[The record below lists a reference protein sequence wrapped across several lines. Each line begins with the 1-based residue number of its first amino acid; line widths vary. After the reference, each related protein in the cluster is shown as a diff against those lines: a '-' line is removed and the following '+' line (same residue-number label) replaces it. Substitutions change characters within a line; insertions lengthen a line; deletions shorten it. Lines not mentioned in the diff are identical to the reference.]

1 MQVQVPPKKL
11 IPILTLTFLISS
23 LALNTV
29 HAQVNSTALPTAACR
44 IEAMDYKGWQAQQ
57 LTNRWVQLI
66 VVPQN
71 GGRLMQITF
80 AGHSYLFVNP
90 KYAGKYLP
98 PTASKWFNYGGDKL
112 WPLPEGNNDEQ
123 HWAGGSDILDDGSF
137 TFRKISEGP
146 ECTIELTGPQDPQ
159 TGIQFLR
166 AIRIDSDSRRI
177 RFRPP

>member
-71 GGRLMQITF
+71 GGRLMQVTF

-90 KYAGKYLP
+90 KYGGKYLP
-98 PTASKWFNYGGDKL
+98 PTASKWFN
-112 WPLPEGNNDEQ
+112 WPP
-123 HWAGGSDILDDGSF
+123 
-137 TFRKISEGP
+137 
-146 ECTIELTGPQDPQ
+146 
-159 TGIQFLR
+159 
-166 AIRIDSDSRRI
+166 
-177 RFRPP
+177 RPPR